1 MNHFGKG
8 LGLSPDGAFVTSESH
23 ATKENRA
30 GEVVRIPTREGYR
43 TYRYMQAQEAIAIG
57 QIAAMNL
64 FIDNAD
70 VDAAASTSV
79 HTLTGT
85 GDFTAGEFGNTF
97 PSAFT
102 SIDEG
107 TGANQTRAIN
117 QNTANILTLENNNW
131 DVALDT
137 TSDFVT
143 YDINYVI
150 LADSDEAVPLV
161 MGVAISAIAASEW
174 GWFQVGG
181 FCPLVRFIGTTDP
194 AVKGEGLVVSAT
206 AGVARGFT
214 TGGTTA
220 DEASNVFGKALHASA
235 VADVTGAGVAA
246 MLYMPWAC

>member
-1 MNHFGKG
+1 MNRFGKG

-30 GEVVRIPTREGYR
+30 GEVVRIATREGYR
-43 TYRYMQAQEAIAIG
+43 TFRYMQAQEAFAIG
-57 QIAAMNL
+57 QVAAIYQ

-85 GDFTAGEFGNTF
+85 GDFTAGEFGTTF

-102 SIDEG
+102 SVDAG

-117 QNTANILTLENNNW
+117 TNTANILTLENNNW

-137 TSDFVT
+137 TSDYVT
-143 YDINYVI
+143 YDINYVC
-150 LADSDEAVPLV
+150 LATASEIPIVF
-161 MGVAISAIAASEW
+161 GVAISAIAANEW

-181 FCPLVRFIGTTDP
+181 FCPLVRCVGSTD
-194 AVKGEGLVVSAT
+194 ALVAGEPIVVSST
-206 AGVARGFT
+206 AGVARGMT
-214 TGGTTA
+214 SGGSTV
-220 DEASNVFGKALHASA
+220 DESNMRVGFALHASSA
-235 VADVTGAGVAA
+235 SDVVGAGVAA
-246 MLYMPWAC
+246 MIALPQAW